1 MKIKMLSKRIIKFA
15 GLVLSL
21 GLSLM
26 LFVSCS
32 TPIVKE
38 QVVFS
43 VLSDPKTFNAVL
55 SAESPNI
62 FGLTYEGLITENPI
76 TGKKEPTL
84 AESWTISEDNKT
96 IVFTLR
102 DGLKWSDGQPLTS
115 EDVIFS
121 YNDLYLNPKIP
132 NNYRD
137 SLRIGESK
145 AFPKIQKLDD
155 RRIQFQ
161 ITEPFAPFLDAAEL
175 PILPAHVLRET
186 IEKKDK
192 NGNPIFLTVWGTD
205 TPPQD
210 LIVNGAYKLKS
221 YVTSQRL
228 IFEKNPY
235 YWKKDNQG
243 NALPHIPEV
252 VWAIVESTDTSLLQ
266 FRSGSLDSVG
276 ISPEYFSLLKKEE
289 ERGNFTIYNGGP
301 AYGTSF
307 LSFNLNQGQRKGKP
321 LVDPIKSK
329 WFNNLNFRQAIA
341 YGIDRDRMINNI
353 YRGLGSKQNSQVSV
367 QSPFYNKNL
376 KGYNYDPEKAKKL
389 LSQAGFQYN
398 AKNELLDSNGNLVQ
412 FVLNTNA
419 GNKIREAMGTQI
431 QEDLGK
437 LGIKVD
443 FSPISFNVLVGKMS
457 NSLAWDAIIL
467 GLTGGNDPHAPNVWY
482 VDGNLH
488 MFNQEPQPGTQ
499 PIQGRVIS
507 DWEKQIAA
515 LYLQGSQILQFDE
528 RRKIYDQAQVLVQ
541 EYLPFIYL
549 VNPYALSAVRNRFC
563 GIQFSALG
571 GAFWNLEQ
579 LKICDQKPNQNNSGS
594 RSSSNS

>member
-1 MKIKMLSKRIIKFA
+1 MLSKRIIKFA

-102 DGLKWSDGQPLTS
+102 EGLKWSDGQPLTS

-307 LSFNLNQGQRKGKP
+307 LSFNLNQGQRNGKP

-443 FSPISFNVLVGKMS
+443 FSPISFNVLVDKMS